1 MTTKAEAAKELL
13 KRRNAR
19 SSLLDYYRYTF
30 KQFQEGEHIKKI
42 VDALESV
49 ERGECKRLM
58 ISMPPRHS
66 KSETAA
72 IRFPVYLLGKHPDK
86 EIVLASY
93 SDTEAAKQ
101 SRKARELFY
110 SIENKR
116 LFPDSVPKNVSR
128 YKTADK
134 EWSTTGKGGFYS
146 TGIGGG
152 LTGRGFDIGII
163 DDYLKDRQEAGSDT
177 TKSRILDWYRSTF
190 YTRQSPTAAII
201 IIATRWASDDLIGT
215 LEEEEEKNG
224 GEQWTKIF
232 LPAIS
237 EEGNALW
244 PDRFDI
250 DWLLKTKQSI
260 GSYEWS
266 ALYQCEPTVREGNRF
281 NTDNIKWHDNL
292 EYFPQGKYSRY
303 WDLASTK
310 KERDKD
316 SPDYTVGVLGAVVK
330 NNFGIRE
337 LWIKDIVFG
346 QWDAPQRDERI
357 RQATTKD
364 GVYTSI
370 YVEAFGAYKDAY
382 IILKQALK
390 GRYIVRKSQLPGDK
404 SAKATPLEPIF
415 EAGNVH
421 ILKGPW
427 RDELEKQ
434 FKEFPFGRHD
444 DIVDACAILVGES
457 IKPQTSLM
465 VR

>member
-13 KRRNAR
+13 KRRKAR
-19 SSLLDYYRYTF
+19 SNLLDYYRYTF
-30 KQFQEGEHIKKI
+30 KQFQEGEHIKRI
-42 VDALESV
+42 VEALEAV

-72 IRFPVYLLGKHPDK
+72 IRFPVYFLGKNPDK

-116 LFPDSVPKNVSR
+116 LFPDVVPKNVSR

-163 DDYLKDRQEAGSDT
+163 DDYLKDRQEAGSDI
-177 TKSRILDWYRSTF
+177 TKGRILDWYRSTF

-201 IIATRWASDDLIGT
+201 IIATRWAVDDLIGT
-215 LEEEEEKNG
+215 LEEEEKNG
-224 GEQWTKIF
+224 GEKWTKIF
-232 LPAIS
+232 FPAIN
-237 EEGNALW
+237 EEGLALW
-244 PDRFDI
+244 PDRFDLE
-250 DWLLKTKQSI
+250 WLLRTKATV
-260 GSYEWS
+260 GAYEWS
-266 ALYQCEPTVREGNRF
+266 ALYQCEPTVREGNIF
-281 NTDNIKWHDNL
+281 NVNNIKWHNDL
-292 EYFPQGKYSRY
+292 SDFPDKCTYVRC
-303 WDLASTK
+303 WDLASSE
-310 KERDKD
+310 KERNKKLPDNTCGVFGTLTKQKD
-316 SPDYTVGVLGAVVK
+316 GV
-330 NNFGIRE
+330 RE
-337 LWIKDIVFG
+337 LWIKDIIIG
-346 QWDAPQRDERI
+346 RWEAPQRDEKI
-357 RQATTKD
+357 RQATLRD
-364 GVYTSI
+364 GPYTSI

-382 IILKQALK
+382 TLLRQALRGK
-390 GRYIVRKSQLPGDK
+390 YIVKKSQLPKDK
-404 SAKATPLEPIF
+404 VAKSTPMEPIF

-421 ILKGPW
+421 ILNGPW

-434 FKEFPFGRHD
+434 FKEFPMGQYD
-444 DIVDACAILVGES
+444 DIVDACAILVGELMKS
-457 IKPQTSLM
+457 QTSLM
-465 VR
+465 IR